1 MQYGR
6 FRALALLFAF
16 WLTGFAQA
24 STLSEQLKKPGYA
37 LLMRHAL
44 APGVGDPAGFKL
56 GDCSTQRNLDAEGRR
71 QAVRIG
77 AWLRQQGVVNALVLT
92 SPWCRCKDTAALL
105 GLGAPETESVLSSF
119 FDQPEHAPDFLQGL
133 QQRLVH
139 LSQRKG
145 DKALVLVTHHVNILG
160 YMGENVGSGEMVLV
174 HFDAQGR
181 LLQAQR
187 YASP

>member
-92 SPWCRCKDTAALL
+92 SPWCRCQDTAALL

-181 LLQAQR
+181 LLRAQR